1 MSKYFVINPTVE
13 FSPNEVVE
21 ELHNSKLNINNE
33 AWVSRGTLAK
43 KAIQEEPN
51 IKHVEGRVVVKAD
64 LQSKNVHTF
73 SDGSTIRLERQFNEF
88 NRRKTEPVN
97 AIVISADNIPKGNE
111 ILIGHNS
118 LHDTNK
124 LFDCDT
130 ISPDV
135 GYFSLPIDDC
145 FAWRDSDGVMKPLK
159 NYEFGLRVFKPYN
172 GVIQNIDPEII
183 KDVIYATTGK
193 LKGCVLQM
201 VKAADY
207 EIIYQGEDGR
217 EKHLI
222 RFRHSEDENFDRE
235 EVMFVNND
243 LTNDVKKGKLLIG
256 YSISDAKPLNKF
268 YEN

>member
-1 MSKYFVINPTVE
+1 MSKYFVVNPTVE
-13 FSPNEVVE
+13 FSPNEVIE
-21 ELHNSKLNINNE
+21 KLHNSKLSTNNQ

-43 KAIQEEPN
+43 KAIEKEPN
-51 IKHVEGRVVVKAD
+51 LKYVNGRVVVKAD

-88 NRRKTEPVN
+88 NRRITEPVN
-97 AIVISADNIPKGNE
+97 AIVVSAENIPKGSE

-145 FAWRDSDGVMKPLK
+145 FAWRDGNGEMKPMK
-159 NYEFGLRVFKPYN
+159 NYEFGLRVFKPYA
-172 GVIQNIDPEII
+172 GIIQNIEPELL
-183 KDVIYATTGK
+183 KEVLYASTGEY
-193 LKGCVLQM
+193 KGYVVNVL
-201 VKAADY
+201 KAADY
-207 EIIYQGEDGR
+207 EIIFQGQDGK

-222 RFRHSEDENFDRE
+222 RFRHSEDESFDRE
-235 EVMFVNND
+235 EVLCVNID
-243 LTNDVKKGKLLIG
+243 LTNLLKSGKLLIG
-256 YSISDAKPLNKF
+256 YGVSDAKPLNIFK
-268 YEN
+268 